1 MRNQML
7 IIGSKGGVGK
17 ECVKYFSMIYEVI
30 TISRD
35 EGDLRDKNFL
45 KTLVDKYN
53 PSVVINCAGV
63 YQKDFYETFES
74 NFLSAS
80 FLTLEFYKK
89 MKRGH
94 IINICSSAANS
105 SGCKG
110 IDYGRITY
118 NVSKFSLKKFSNMLQ
133 SSKNNSVKVTT
144 LEPAQINT
152 SMGDRTFKG
161 NIDENQYEKQTEKLV
176 PMKPSYV
183 AKVVD
188 WILNQPDPVVISSIE
203 IQNFIVNQE

>member
-1 MRNQML
+1 MHNQML
-7 IIGSKGGVGK
+7 IIGSKGGVGN

-45 KTLVDKYN
+45 KTLVDKYD

-105 SGCKG
+105 SGWKG

-133 SSKNNSVKVTT
+133 SSKNKSVKVTT

-152 SMGDRTFKG
+152 KMLKHKSK
-161 NIDENQYEKQTEKLV
+161 NIIPIEPFYIVEV
-176 PMKPSYV
+176 IH
-183 AKVVD
+183 
-188 WILNQPDPVVISSIE
+188 WILNQPDSVIISSME
-203 IQNFIVNQE
+203 IQNDSRL

>member
-1 MRNQML
+1 ML
-7 IIGSKGGVGK
+7 IIGSKGGVGN
-17 ECVKYFSMIYEVI
+17 ECVKYFSGIYDVI
-30 TISRD
+30 SISR
-35 EGDLRDKNFL
+35 EQGDLRDKNFL

-94 IINICSSAANS
+94 IINICSSGANS
-105 SGCKG
+105 SGWKG
-110 IDYGRITY
+110 IDYDRITY
-118 NVSKFSLKKFSNMLQ
+118 NVSKSSLKKFSNMLQ
-133 SSKNNSVKVTT
+133 SSKNKSVKITT

-161 NIDENQYEKQTEKLV
+161 NINENQYEKQTEKLV

-183 AKVVD
+183 AGVVD

>member
-1 MRNQML
+1 MSKQML
-7 IIGSKGGVGK
+7 IIGSNGGVGK
-17 ECVKYFSMIYEVI
+17 ECVKHFSAMYDVI
-30 TISRD
+30 PISR
-35 EGDLRDKNFL
+35 EQGYLRDKDFL
-45 KTLVDKYN
+45 KTLVDKYD

-105 SGCKG
+105 SGWKG

-133 SSKNNSVKVTT
+133 SSKNKSVKVTT

-152 SMGDRTFKG
+152 KMLKHKSK
-161 NIDENQYEKQTEKLV
+161 NIIPIEPFYIVEV
-176 PMKPSYV
+176 IH
-183 AKVVD
+183 
-188 WILNQPDPVVISSIE
+188 WILNQPDSVIISSME
-203 IQNFIVNQE
+203 IQNDSRL

>member
-1 MRNQML
+1 MNNQML
-7 IIGSKGGVGK
+7 IIGSNGGVGK
-17 ECVKYFSMIYEVI
+17 ECVEYFSMIYEVI

-94 IINICSSAANS
+94 IINICSSSANS
-105 SGCKG
+105 SGWPG
-110 IDYGRITY
+110 MDFDRISY
-118 NVSKFSLKKFSNMLQ
+118 NVSKSSLKKFSNMLQ
-133 SSKNNSVKVTT
+133 LSKNKSVKISTI
-144 LEPAQINT
+144 EPAQINT
-152 SMGDRTFKG
+152 KMLKHTSND
-161 NIDENQYEKQTEKLV
+161 IV
-176 PMKPSYV
+176 PIKTSYIV
-183 AKVVD
+183 EIIH
-188 WILNQPDPVVISSIE
+188 WILNQPDSVVISSME
-203 IQNFIVNQE
+203 IQNFMVSPE